1 MCMSSGISLLKA
13 SNWPGGTSRFVL
25 IHTPKAQGLCRTQLW
40 TLMIPTNI
48 SNLGCSP
55 VEFHQLL
62 WSDEKPWKDL
72 PLSLAR

>member
-1 MCMSSGISLLKA
+1 MHVQWYFTLESLKLARWHFKVC
-13 SNWPGGTSRFVL
+13 PD
-25 IHTPKAQGLCRTQLW
+25 TPKAQGLCRTQVW

>member
-13 SNWPGGTSRFVL
+13 SNRWHFKVCP
-25 IHTPKAQGLCRTQLW
+25 HTPKAQGLCRTQLW